1 MLVSH
6 EGLDY
11 VSERNTFEQWPA
23 NSVQRVHNN
32 SFVIVCV
39 CLHATS
45 LIWYLEMSNTPII
58 GPKNAPKSQLSNQ
71 ESKNTSQIDRR
82 NESERKRRNRFN
94 GYIDELAGFI
104 ADKCT
109 TKRSKAKS
117 SILRLT
123 IEYFCE
129 QEKAAKKALKQP
141 FGNDK
146 PAYITNDELSFAFM
160 ESACAFIFAVDLTG
174 KVIYSSDNVFASI
187 GHLPGH
193 IINRS
198 VFEIIQPKDQPIF
211 QEMLSALK
219 SDSALTMV
227 PIPSSENGVP
237 RISQRLEPFLC
248 QFCQGPRGRRD
259 GFEFFYCFPV
269 MIKNFV
275 DKKNAKQ
282 EFPDCIYI
290 MAKPLNRV
298 AFNTTLLRSDGP
310 QREFTAVL
318 NIEAK
323 YDHVDKRVAL
333 VLGYFPSEL
342 MGRSLYDFCHFE
354 DLDVLA
360 EYHNILLLRGRITTC
375 YYRHLTKG
383 QSWIWLQS
391 RYHISYSDWSSK
403 PQAVTSLSWAVP
415 YEEVCEKQE
424 QMLARDREEFALIQE
439 VLESADGKSISSN
452 DSSKFSV
459 ADVAG
464 VPRESVAKRRRR
476 TGDSSRSVSVSSM
489 EETPRSENLM
499 NNNYE
504 DNADMKKNELIEFER
519 FLQSLDLSNASLSG
533 AQQDLHRLLV
543 EKHTRLLNDIHKQT
557 KELEVLQKQI
567 QTQGEV
573 HKLIERLEEAKT
585 ANEKELEITIA
596 REILNKFEEIRR
608 VSPGPQTE
616 ENRVTTSEQSLASS
630 SSRLLREI
638 GAVNSPHTDQ
648 RSPFILPGEQMT
660 ENTTEKNRNCA
671 LTEEK
676 ESLLPPWQN
685 DVFLQ
690 DNWIQKQAE
699 QVQLQQQ
706 ETLMQQI
713 CNTGFI
719 PQQQTMMMLGHVAQQ
734 QQQQLMQWQGHGQPH
749 NEVTLLNLSQEQFI
763 QSNNFDSYPQE
774 TGLLNIFG
782 DIFLG

>member
-1 MLVSH
+1 MY
-6 EGLDY
+6 D
-11 VSERNTFEQWPA
+11 
-23 NSVQRVHNN
+23 
-32 SFVIVCV
+32 
-39 CLHATS
+39 LHATS
-45 LIWYLEMSNTPII
+45 LIWYLEMSKTPTI
-58 GPKNAPKSQLSNQ
+58 GRKNAQKSQLNDR
-71 ESKNTSQIDRR
+71 ESKDTSQTDRR

-94 GYIDELAGFI
+94 GYIDELGGFI
-104 ADKCT
+104 ADRCT
-109 TKRSKAKS
+109 TKRSKEKS
-117 SILRLT
+117 SILKLT
-123 IEYFCE
+123 IEYFRE
-129 QEKAAKKALKQP
+129 QERAAKKALKQP
-141 FGNDK
+141 FGNAK

-174 KVIYSSDNVFASI
+174 KIIYSSDNVFASI

-211 QEMLSALK
+211 RGMLSVLR

-227 PIPSSENGVP
+227 PIPSTADGVP

-248 QFCQGPRGRRD
+248 QFCRGHLGRGD
-259 GFEFFYCFPV
+259 GFEFFYCFPA
-269 MIKNFV
+269 MIKNFSEE
-275 DKKNAKQ
+275 KNAKP
-282 EFPDCIYI
+282 EFPDCIHI

-310 QREFTAVL
+310 QREFTAML
-318 NIEAK
+318 NMEAK
-323 YDHVDKRVAL
+323 YDYVDKRVAF

-360 EYHNILLLRGRITTC
+360 EYHNMLLLRGKITTC

-415 YEEVCEKQE
+415 YEEVCEKQKE
-424 QMLARDREEFALIQE
+424 IQARDREKFALIQE
-439 VLESADGKSISSN
+439 GLESADGKSISSN

-459 ADVAG
+459 ADAAG
-464 VPRESVAKRRRR
+464 VPRENVAKRRRR
-476 TGDSSRSVSVSSM
+476 TDDSSRSVSVSSM
-489 EETPRSENLM
+489 EETPKSDDLK
-499 NNNYE
+499 NNNCE
-504 DNADMKKNELIEFER
+504 DNADLKENEMIEFER
-519 FLQSLDLSNASLSG
+519 FLQTLDLSNASLSG

-557 KELEVLQKQI
+557 KKLELLQKQI

-573 HKLIERLEEAKT
+573 HELIERLEEAKT
-585 ANEKELEITIA
+585 TNQKELEIAIA
-596 REILNKFEEIRR
+596 KKILNKFEEIRR
-608 VSPGPQTE
+608 VSPEPQTE

-630 SSRLLREI
+630 SPRPLKEI
-638 GAVNSPHTDQ
+638 GAVNSPLTDQ
-648 RSPFILPGEQMT
+648 RSPFILPGEQIT
-660 ENTTEKNRNCA
+660 ENSVEKNRNSA
-671 LTEEK
+671 LTEEG
-676 ESLLPPWQN
+676 ESSFPPWQN

-706 ETLMQQI
+706 GTLMQQM

-719 PQQQTMMMLGHVAQQ
+719 PQRQPMMMLGYVAQQ
-734 QQQQLMQWQGHGQPH
+734 QQQQQQQQRMAWQGHAQLH
-749 NEVTLLNLSQEQFI
+749 NEVNLLNLSQEQLI
-763 QSNNFDSYPQE
+763 QSNNFNSFPQE
-774 TGLLNIFG
+774 GGSLNIFN
-782 DIFLG
+782 DTFLG

>member
-1 MLVSH
+1 MY
-6 EGLDY
+6 D
-11 VSERNTFEQWPA
+11 
-23 NSVQRVHNN
+23 
-32 SFVIVCV
+32 
-39 CLHATS
+39 LHATS
-45 LIWYLEMSNTPII
+45 LIWYLEMSKTPTI
-58 GPKNAPKSQLSNQ
+58 GLKNVQKSQLNDQ
-71 ESKNTSQIDRR
+71 ESKDTSQTDRR

-94 GYIDELAGFI
+94 GYMDELAGFI
-104 ADKCT
+104 ADRCT
-109 TKRSKAKS
+109 TKRSKEKS

-123 IEYFCE
+123 IEYFRE
-129 QEKAAKKALKQP
+129 QETAAKKALKQP
-141 FGNDK
+141 FGNAK

-174 KVIYSSDNVFASI
+174 KIIYSSDNVFASI

-211 QEMLSALK
+211 RGMLSVLR

-227 PIPSSENGVP
+227 PIPSTANGVP

-248 QFCQGPRGRRD
+248 QFCRGLLGRGD
-259 GFEFFYCFPV
+259 GFEFFYCFPA
-269 MIKNFV
+269 MIKNFSEA
-275 DKKNAKQ
+275 KNAKP
-282 EFPDCIYI
+282 EFPDCIHI

-310 QREFTAVL
+310 QREFTAML
-318 NIEAK
+318 NMEAK
-323 YDHVDKRVAL
+323 YDYVDKRVAF

-354 DLDVLA
+354 DLDVLV
-360 EYHNILLLRGRITTC
+360 EYHNMLLLRGKITTC

-415 YEEVCEKQE
+415 YEEVCEKQKE
-424 QMLARDREEFALIQE
+424 ILARDREKFALIQE
-439 VLESADGKSISSN
+439 GLESADGKSISSN

-459 ADVAG
+459 ADAAG
-464 VPRESVAKRRRR
+464 VPRENVAKRRRR
-476 TGDSSRSVSVSSM
+476 TDDLSRSVSVSSM
-489 EETPRSENLM
+489 EEIPRSDDLK
-499 NNNYE
+499 NNNCE
-504 DNADMKKNELIEFER
+504 DNADLKENEMIEFER
-519 FLQSLDLSNASLSG
+519 FLQTLDLSNASLSG

-557 KELEVLQKQI
+557 KKLEVLKKQI

-573 HKLIERLEEAKT
+573 HELIERLEEAKT
-585 ANEKELEITIA
+585 TNQKELEIAIA
-596 REILNKFEEIRR
+596 KEILNKFEEIRR

-616 ENRVTTSEQSLASS
+616 ENRVTTGEQSLASS
-630 SSRLLREI
+630 SSRPLKEI
-638 GAVNSPHTDQ
+638 GAVNSPHTYQ

-660 ENTTEKNRNCA
+660 ENSVEKNRNCA
-671 LTEEK
+671 LTEEG
-676 ESLLPPWQN
+676 ESSFPPWQN

-706 ETLMQQI
+706 GTLMQQI

-719 PQQQTMMMLGHVAQQ
+719 PQQQPIMMLGNVAQQ
-734 QQQQLMQWQGHGQPH
+734 QQQRMAWQGHGQLH
-749 NEVTLLNLSQEQFI
+749 NEVNQLNLSREQLI
-763 QSNNFDSYPQE
+763 QSNNFNSFPQE
-774 TGLLNIFG
+774 GGSLNIFN
-782 DIFLG
+782 DTFLG